1 MAEEKDILKF
11 EATATAWGL
20 AQIYAEKNDKNG
32 LKLIYPRLR
41 ESTLLSLER
50 LKQIIGD

>member
-1 MAEEKDILKF
+1 MAEGKDWIKF

-20 AQIYAEKNDKNG
+20 AQIYAEKDDKSG

-41 ESTLLSLER
+41 KSTLLSLDR
-50 LKQIIGD
+50 LKKIVGD